1 MSLMSKKMV
10 NGAVALGCM
19 LFAAPVM
26 AHEAL
31 NEYVLDPMMVTAARY
46 EKRDVDIPAA
56 TEIYDQEKIEKLGAN
71 NVMEVVKNIP
81 GFTLTASPTG
91 NTYIGF
97 RGIAKD
103 NVAILVNGIPL
114 NQDGNYDLES
124 ISADIIDRIEVVKG
138 GATVLYGSNASAGVI
153 NIITNKKAAK
163 NKVLIGFGDKNKFKG
178 AVNVATDKLQLSYS
192 RQQSKDRGFVYKNS
206 GASNYYTG
214 DKLEKD
220 SLNLQYAISDNLSL
234 QYMYSKKVSDCS
246 KSVNGVYKPGFHS
259 DIKYNFGQLRY
270 VNDDLQA
277 TVFFRNRDW
286 KFNTS
291 THQKGHNY
299 GADLQDKFKLGNT
312 MLTVGANYE
321 NENTKNSNNI
331 EAAKR
336 DSAAVFFMTET
347 EVSDKTKIFLGAR
360 EAYVEESGSNFCP
373 QFQVMHSLG
382 TDDNIYLN
390 VNRSMRAPHVNEQW
404 GTSTQLMNPDLKAEN
419 GWNYE
424 FGWKKKLAAD
434 ELFKVNLYHMDI
446 NDRIYSQRNY
456 NGSGKNMFLN
466 ANKYRNTGVEVSY
479 EKAASERGYISKF
492 SYNVGVSYGNPEQK
506 LAKGDWQR
514 VDFKLGLH
522 AGVGYNLGKTN
533 ANIYANYM
541 AERINGVKPMLD
553 LTLNVKQQIT
563 KNDALRFAVYNLLDR
578 DDIRTGSSSG
588 TGAMLEERNWMLSYE
603 HSF

>member
-1 MSLMSKKMV
+1 MSSMSKKMV
-10 NGAVALGCM
+10 NGAVALVCM

-46 EKRDVDIPAA
+46 EQRDIDIPAA

-71 NVMEVVKNIP
+71 NVMEVVRNIP

-97 RGIAKD
+97 RGISKD

-163 NKVLIGFGDKNKFKG
+163 NKVLVGFGDKNKFKG

-246 KSVNGVYKPGFHS
+246 RLVDGAYKPGFHS

-360 EAYVEESGSNFCP
+360 EAYVEKSGSKFCP

-424 FGWKKKLAAD
+424 LGWKKKLAAD

-456 NGSGKNMFLN
+456 NDSDKSMFLN

-479 EKAASERGYISKF
+479 EKAASEKF

>member
-56 TEIYDQEKIEKLGAN
+56 TEIYDQQKIEKLGAN

-153 NIITNKKAAK
+153 NIMTNKKAAK

-220 SLNLQYAISDNLSL
+220 SLNLQYAISDKLSL

-360 EAYVEESGSNFCP
+360 EAYVEKSGSKFCP

-456 NGSGKNMFLN
+456 NGSGKSMFLN

-479 EKAASERGYISKF
+479 EKAASEKF

>member
-360 EAYVEESGSNFCP
+360 EAYVEESGSKFCP

-390 VNRSMRAPHVNEQW
+390 VIRSMRAPHVNEQW

-479 EKAASERGYISKF
+479 EKAASEKF

-553 LTLNVKQQIT
+553 LNLNVKQQIT

>member
-56 TEIYDQEKIEKLGAN
+56 TEIYDQQKIEKLGAN

-234 QYMYSKKVSDCS
+234 QYMYSKKVSDCY
-246 KSVNGVYKPGFHS
+246 KSVNGVYQPGFHS

-360 EAYVEESGSNFCP
+360 EAYVEESGSKFCP

-479 EKAASERGYISKF
+479 EKAASEKF

>member
-46 EKRDVDIPAA
+46 EQRDIDIPAA

-163 NKVLIGFGDKNKFKG
+163 NKVLVGFGDKNKFKG

-206 GASNYYTG
+206 GVSNYYTG

-246 KSVNGVYKPGFHS
+246 KSVKGVYQPGFHS

-347 EVSDKTKIFLGAR
+347 DVSDKTKIFLGAR
-360 EAYVEESGSNFCP
+360 EAYVEKSGSKFCP

-424 FGWKKKLAAD
+424 LGWKKKLAAD

-456 NGSGKNMFLN
+456 NGSGKSMFLN

-479 EKAASERGYISKF
+479 EKAASEKF

-522 AGVGYNLGKTN
+522 AGLGYNLGKTN

>member
-26 AHEAL
+26 AHEVL

-56 TEIYDQEKIEKLGAN
+56 TEIYDQQKIEKLGAN

-360 EAYVEESGSNFCP
+360 EAYVEESGSKFCP

-456 NGSGKNMFLN
+456 NGSGKSMFLN

-479 EKAASERGYISKF
+479 EKAASEKF

>member
-56 TEIYDQEKIEKLGAN
+56 TEIYDQQKIEKLGAN

-246 KSVNGVYKPGFHS
+246 KSVNGVYQPGFHS

-360 EAYVEESGSNFCP
+360 EAYVEESGSKFCP

-390 VNRSMRAPHVNEQW
+390 VNRSMRAPHVNKQW

-479 EKAASERGYISKF
+479 EKAASEKF

>member
-1 MSLMSKKMV
+1 MSSMSKKMV

-246 KSVNGVYKPGFHS
+246 KSVNGVYQPGFHS

-360 EAYVEESGSNFCP
+360 EAYVEESGSKFCP

-404 GTSTQLMNPDLKAEN
+404 GTATQLMNPDLKAEN

-456 NGSGKNMFLN
+456 NGSGKSMFLN

-479 EKAASERGYISKF
+479 EKAASEKF

-522 AGVGYNLGKTN
+522 AGLGYNLGKTN

-578 DDIRTGSSSG
+578 DDIRTSSSSG

>member
-56 TEIYDQEKIEKLGAN
+56 TEIYDQQKIEKLGAN

-81 GFTLTASPTG
+81 GFTLIASPTG

-246 KSVNGVYKPGFHS
+246 KSVDGVYKPGFHS

-360 EAYVEESGSNFCP
+360 EAYVEESGSKFCP

-456 NGSGKNMFLN
+456 NGSGKSMFLN

-479 EKAASERGYISKF
+479 EKAASEKF

>member
-31 NEYVLDPMMVTAARY
+31 NEYVLDPMMVAAARY

-56 TEIYDQEKIEKLGAN
+56 TEIYDQQKIEKLGAN

-246 KSVNGVYKPGFHS
+246 RLVDGAYKPGFHS

-360 EAYVEESGSNFCP
+360 EAYVEKSGSKFCP

-424 FGWKKKLAAD
+424 LGWKKKLAAD

-456 NGSGKNMFLN
+456 NDSGKSMFLN

-479 EKAASERGYISKF
+479 EKAASEKF

>member
-10 NGAVALGCM
+10 NGAVALGCI

-56 TEIYDQEKIEKLGAN
+56 TEIYDQQKIEKLGAN

-163 NKVLIGFGDKNKFKG
+163 NKVLVGFGDKNKFKG

-246 KSVNGVYKPGFHS
+246 RLVDGAYKPGFHS

-299 GADLQDKFKLGNT
+299 GVDLQDKFKLGNT

-360 EAYVEESGSNFCP
+360 EAYVEKSGSKFCP

-404 GTSTQLMNPDLKAEN
+404 GTSTQLMNPDLKAES

-456 NGSGKNMFLN
+456 NGSGKNMYLN

-479 EKAASERGYISKF
+479 EKAASEKF

-522 AGVGYNLGKTN
+522 AGVGYSLGKTN

>member
-163 NKVLIGFGDKNKFKG
+163 NKVLVGFGDKNKFKG

-206 GASNYYTG
+206 GVSNYYTG

-246 KSVNGVYKPGFHS
+246 KSVKGVYQPGFHS

-347 EVSDKTKIFLGAR
+347 DVSDKTKIFLGAR
-360 EAYVEESGSNFCP
+360 EAYVEKSGSKFCP

-424 FGWKKKLAAD
+424 LGWKKKLAAD

-456 NGSGKNMFLN
+456 NGSGKSMFLN

-479 EKAASERGYISKF
+479 EKAASEKF

-522 AGVGYNLGKTN
+522 AGLGYNLGKIN

>member
-1 MSLMSKKMV
+1 MSSMSKKMV
-10 NGAVALGCM
+10 NSAVALGCL

-31 NEYVLDPMMVTAARY
+31 NEYVLDPIMVTAARY

-97 RGIAKD
+97 RGISKD

-163 NKVLIGFGDKNKFKG
+163 NKVLLGFGDKNKFKG

-192 RQQSKDRGFVYKNS
+192 RQQSKDRGFVYKNY

-246 KSVNGVYKPGFHS
+246 KSVKGVYQPGFHS

-360 EAYVEESGSNFCP
+360 EAYVEESGSKFCP

-404 GTSTQLMNPDLKAEN
+404 GTSTQLMNPNLKAEN

-456 NGSGKNMFLN
+456 NGSGKSMFLN

-479 EKAASERGYISKF
+479 EKAASEKF

-522 AGVGYNLGKTN
+522 AGVGYSLGKTN

>member
-1 MSLMSKKMV
+1 MSSMSKKMV
-10 NGAVALGCM
+10 NSAVALGCM

-46 EKRDVDIPAA
+46 EQRDIDIPAA

-103 NVAILVNGIPL
+103 NVAILINGIPL

-124 ISADIIDRIEVVKG
+124 ISSDIIDRIEVVKG

-163 NKVLIGFGDKNKFKG
+163 NKVLIGFGDKNKFNG
-178 AVNVATDKLQLSYS
+178 AVNVATDKLQVSYS
-192 RQQSKDRGFVYKNS
+192 RQQSKDRGFVYKNR
-206 GASNYYTG
+206 GVENYYTG

-246 KSVNGVYKPGFHS
+246 KSVKGTYQPGFHS

-277 TVFFRNRDW
+277 TMFFRNRDW

-321 NENTKNSNNI
+321 NENTKNNTNV

-336 DSAAVFFMTET
+336 DSAALFFMTET

-360 EAYVEESGSNFCP
+360 EAYVEESGSKFCP

-382 TDDNIYLN
+382 NDDNIYLN

-434 ELFKVNLYHMDI
+434 ELFKVNVYHMDI
-446 NDRIYSQRNY
+446 NDRIYSKSNY
-456 NGSGKNMFLN
+456 NGSGKNMYLN
-466 ANKYRNTGVEVSY
+466 ANKYRNTGLEVSY
-479 EKAASERGYISKF
+479 EKAASNKF
-492 SYNVGVSYGNPEQK
+492 SYNVGISYGNPEQK
-506 LAKGDWQR
+506 LDVGDWKR

-522 AGVGYNLGKTN
+522 AGVGYNLCKTS
-533 ANIYANYM
+533 ANLYANYM
-541 AERINGVKPMLD
+541 AERVNGVKPMLD
-553 LTLNVKQQIT
+553 LNLNVKQQIT

-578 DDIRTGSSSG
+578 DDIRTGSSTG

>member
-56 TEIYDQEKIEKLGAN
+56 TEIYDQQKIEKLGAN

-220 SLNLQYAISDNLSL
+220 SLNLQYAISDKLSL

-360 EAYVEESGSNFCP
+360 EAYVEKSGSKFCP

-456 NGSGKNMFLN
+456 NGSGKSMFLN

-479 EKAASERGYISKF
+479 EKAASEKF

>member
-56 TEIYDQEKIEKLGAN
+56 TEIYDQQKIEKLGAN

-299 GADLQDKFKLGNT
+299 GADLQDKFKMGNT

-360 EAYVEESGSNFCP
+360 EAYVEESGSKFCP

-456 NGSGKNMFLN
+456 NGSGKSMFLN

-479 EKAASERGYISKF
+479 EKAASEKF

>member
-56 TEIYDQEKIEKLGAN
+56 TEIYDQQKIEKLGAN

-360 EAYVEESGSNFCP
+360 EAYVEESGSKFCP

-456 NGSGKNMFLN
+456 NGSGKSMFLN

-479 EKAASERGYISKF
+479 EKAASEKF

-541 AERINGVKPMLD
+541 AERINVVKPMLD

>member
-246 KSVNGVYKPGFHS
+246 KSVNGVYQPGFHS

-360 EAYVEESGSNFCP
+360 EAYVEESGSKFCP

-404 GTSTQLMNPDLKAEN
+404 GTATQLMNPDLKAEN

-456 NGSGKNMFLN
+456 NGSGKSMFLN

-479 EKAASERGYISKF
+479 EKAASEKF

-514 VDFKLGLH
+514 VDFKLGLN
-522 AGVGYNLGKTN
+522 AGLGYNLGKTN

>member
-56 TEIYDQEKIEKLGAN
+56 TEIYDQQKIEKLGAN

-206 GASNYYTG
+206 GVSNYYTG

-360 EAYVEESGSNFCP
+360 EAYVEKSGSKFCP

-456 NGSGKNMFLN
+456 NGSGKNMYLN

-479 EKAASERGYISKF
+479 EKAASEKF

-522 AGVGYNLGKTN
+522 AGVGYSLGKTN

>member
-299 GADLQDKFKLGNT
+299 GADLQDKFQLGNT

-360 EAYVEESGSNFCP
+360 EAYVEESGSKFCP

-479 EKAASERGYISKF
+479 EKAASEKF

>member
-10 NGAVALGCM
+10 NGAVALGCI

-97 RGIAKD
+97 RGISKD

-163 NKVLIGFGDKNKFKG
+163 NKVLIGLGDKNKFKG

-360 EAYVEESGSNFCP
+360 EAYVEESGSKFCP

-479 EKAASERGYISKF
+479 EKAASEKF

>member
-56 TEIYDQEKIEKLGAN
+56 TEIYDQQKIEKLGAN

-246 KSVNGVYKPGFHS
+246 KSVDGVYKPGFHS

-336 DSAAVFFMTET
+336 DSAAVFFMTEI

-360 EAYVEESGSNFCP
+360 EAYVEESGSKFCP

-456 NGSGKNMFLN
+456 NGSGKSMFLN

-479 EKAASERGYISKF
+479 EKAASEKF

>member
-10 NGAVALGCM
+10 NGAVALGCI

-56 TEIYDQEKIEKLGAN
+56 TEIYDQQKIEKLGAN

-163 NKVLIGFGDKNKFKG
+163 NKVLVGFGDKNKFKG

-246 KSVNGVYKPGFHS
+246 RLVDGAYKPGFHS

-360 EAYVEESGSNFCP
+360 EAYVEKSGSKFCP

-424 FGWKKKLAAD
+424 LGWKKKLAAD

-456 NGSGKNMFLN
+456 NDSGKSMFLN

-479 EKAASERGYISKF
+479 EKAAFEKF

>member
-10 NGAVALGCM
+10 NGAVALGCL

-246 KSVNGVYKPGFHS
+246 KSVNGVYQPGFHS

-360 EAYVEESGSNFCP
+360 EAYVEESGSKFCP

-404 GTSTQLMNPDLKAEN
+404 GTATQLMNPDLKAEN

-446 NDRIYSQRNY
+446 NDRIYSERNY
-456 NGSGKNMFLN
+456 NGSGKSMFLN

-479 EKAASERGYISKF
+479 EKAASEKF

-522 AGVGYNLGKTN
+522 AGLGYNLGKTN

>member
-246 KSVNGVYKPGFHS
+246 RLVDGAYKPGFHS

-360 EAYVEESGSNFCP
+360 EAYVEESGSKFCP

-456 NGSGKNMFLN
+456 NGSGKSMFLN

-479 EKAASERGYISKF
+479 EKAASEKF

>member
-1 MSLMSKKMV
+1 MSSMSKKMV
-10 NGAVALGCM
+10 NGAVALGCL

-31 NEYVLDPMMVTAARY
+31 NEYVLDPIMVTAARY

-97 RGIAKD
+97 RGISKD

-220 SLNLQYAISDNLSL
+220 SLNLQYAISDKLSL

-360 EAYVEESGSNFCP
+360 EAYVEKSGSKFCP

-456 NGSGKNMFLN
+456 NGSGKSMFLN

-479 EKAASERGYISKF
+479 EKAASEKF

>member
-163 NKVLIGFGDKNKFKG
+163 NKVLIGLGDKNKFKG

-360 EAYVEESGSNFCP
+360 EAYVEESGSKFCP

-479 EKAASERGYISKF
+479 EKAASEKF

>member
-31 NEYVLDPMMVTAARY
+31 NEYVLNPMMVTAARY
-46 EKRDVDIPAA
+46 EKRYVDIPAA
-56 TEIYDQEKIEKLGAN
+56 TEIYDQQKIEKLGAN

-360 EAYVEESGSNFCP
+360 EAYVEESGSKFCP

-456 NGSGKNMFLN
+456 NGSGKSMFLN

-479 EKAASERGYISKF
+479 EKAASEKF

>member
-1 MSLMSKKMV
+1 MSKKMV

-360 EAYVEESGSNFCP
+360 EAYVEESGSKFCP

-479 EKAASERGYISKF
+479 EKAASEKF

-588 TGAMLEERNWMLSYE
+588 SGAMLEERNWMLSYE

>member
-1 MSLMSKKMV
+1 MSSMSKKMV
-10 NGAVALGCM
+10 NSAVALECM

-46 EKRDVDIPAA
+46 EQRDIDIPAA

-103 NVAILVNGIPL
+103 NVAILINGIPL

-246 KSVNGVYKPGFHS
+246 KSVNGVYQPGFHS

-360 EAYVEESGSNFCP
+360 EAYVEESGSKFCP

-456 NGSGKNMFLN
+456 NGSGKSMFLN

-479 EKAASERGYISKF
+479 EKAASEKF

-522 AGVGYNLGKTN
+522 VGVGYNLGKTN

>member
-1 MSLMSKKMV
+1 MSSMSKKMV

-46 EKRDVDIPAA
+46 EQRDIDIPAA

-71 NVMEVVKNIP
+71 NVMEVVRNIP

-246 KSVNGVYKPGFHS
+246 RLVDGAYKPGFHS

-360 EAYVEESGSNFCP
+360 EAYVEKSGSKFCP

-456 NGSGKNMFLN
+456 NGSGKSMFLN

-479 EKAASERGYISKF
+479 EKAASEKF

>member
-56 TEIYDQEKIEKLGAN
+56 TEIYDQQKIEKLGAN

-214 DKLEKD
+214 NKLEKD

-246 KSVNGVYKPGFHS
+246 KSVNGVYQPGFHS

-360 EAYVEESGSNFCP
+360 EAYVEESGSKFCP

-456 NGSGKNMFLN
+456 NGSGKSMFLN

-479 EKAASERGYISKF
+479 EKAASEKF

-553 LTLNVKQQIT
+553 LNLNVKQQIT

>member
-10 NGAVALGCM
+10 NGAVALGCL
-19 LFAAPVM
+19 LFSAPVM

-56 TEIYDQEKIEKLGAN
+56 TEIYDQQKIENLGAN

-360 EAYVEESGSNFCP
+360 EAYVEESGSKFCP

-456 NGSGKNMFLN
+456 NGSGKSMFLN

-479 EKAASERGYISKF
+479 EKAASEKF

-553 LTLNVKQQIT
+553 LNLNVKQQIT

>member
-206 GASNYYTG
+206 GVSNYYTG

-246 KSVNGVYKPGFHS
+246 KSVKGVYQPGFHS

-347 EVSDKTKIFLGAR
+347 DVSDKTKIFLGAR
-360 EAYVEESGSNFCP
+360 EAYVEKSGSKFCP

-424 FGWKKKLAAD
+424 LGWKKKLAAD

-456 NGSGKNMFLN
+456 NGSGKSMFLN

-479 EKAASERGYISKF
+479 EKAASEKF

-522 AGVGYNLGKTN
+522 AGLGYNLGKTN

>member
-1 MSLMSKKMV
+1 MSSLSKKMV
-10 NGAVALGCM
+10 NSAVALGCM
-19 LFAAPVM
+19 LFAVPVM

-56 TEIYDQEKIEKLGAN
+56 TEIYDQQKIEKLGAN

-178 AVNVATDKLQLSYS
+178 AVNVAADKLQLSYS

-246 KSVNGVYKPGFHS
+246 KSVNGVYQPGFHS

-360 EAYVEESGSNFCP
+360 EAYVEKSGSKFCP

-456 NGSGKNMFLN
+456 NGSGKSMFLN

-479 EKAASERGYISKF
+479 EKAASEKF

>member
-1 MSLMSKKMV
+1 MSSMSKKMI
-10 NGAVALGCM
+10 NGAVALGCL

-56 TEIYDQEKIEKLGAN
+56 TEIYDQQKIEKLGAN

-360 EAYVEESGSNFCP
+360 EAYVEESGSKFCP

-479 EKAASERGYISKF
+479 EKAASEKF

>member
-56 TEIYDQEKIEKLGAN
+56 TEIYDQQKIEKLGAN

-246 KSVNGVYKPGFHS
+246 KLVNGAYQPGFHS

-286 KFNTS
+286 KYNTS

-299 GADLQDKFKLGNT
+299 GADLQDKFQLGKT
-312 MLTVGANYE
+312 ELTVGANYE

-360 EAYVEESGSNFCP
+360 EAYVEESGSKFCP

-446 NDRIYSQRNY
+446 NDRIYSQRNC
-456 NGSGKNMFLN
+456 NGSGKSMFLN

-479 EKAASERGYISKF
+479 EKAASEKF

>member
-46 EKRDVDIPAA
+46 EKRDVDIPVA
-56 TEIYDQEKIEKLGAN
+56 TEIYDQQKIEKLGAN

-220 SLNLQYAISDNLSL
+220 SLNLQYAISDKLSL

-360 EAYVEESGSNFCP
+360 EAYVEKSGSKFCP

-456 NGSGKNMFLN
+456 NGSGKSMFLN

-479 EKAASERGYISKF
+479 EKAASEKF

>member
-56 TEIYDQEKIEKLGAN
+56 TEIYDQQKIEKLGAN

-312 MLTVGANYE
+312 ILTVGANYE

-360 EAYVEESGSNFCP
+360 EAYVEESGSKFCP

-456 NGSGKNMFLN
+456 NGSGKSMFLN

-479 EKAASERGYISKF
+479 EKAASEKF

>member
-1 MSLMSKKMV
+1 MSSLSKKMV

-56 TEIYDQEKIEKLGAN
+56 TEIYDQQKIEKLGAN

-97 RGIAKD
+97 RGISKD

-163 NKVLIGFGDKNKFKG
+163 NKVLVGFGDKNKFKG

-246 KSVNGVYKPGFHS
+246 RLVDGAYKPGFHS

-360 EAYVEESGSNFCP
+360 EAYVEKSGSKFCP

-424 FGWKKKLAAD
+424 LGWKKKLAAD

-456 NGSGKNMFLN
+456 NDSGKSMFLN

-479 EKAASERGYISKF
+479 EKAASEKF

-563 KNDALRFAVYNLLDR
+563 KNDALKFTVYNLLNR
-578 DDIRTGSSSG
+578 DDIRTGSTTG